1 MNSQNKII
9 LITGAT
15 SGIGL
20 SLTELYLKD
29 GWTVIGIGRK
39 IALLKNLQ
47 DLYSEKLIIA
57 QCDLSKKENI
67 KETFKK
73 ILGNNPNLNSFIFN
87 AGIYKTDDFDT
98 FTEESIEET
107 FNINLLSVYRSLLEI
122 RNRLKEPNQSLIA
135 IVSSVA
141 GYRGLPKSISYGP
154 TKAALI
160 NLAEALKVDTAK
172 YQVDVK
178 LICPGF
184 VDTPATKI
192 NDFEM
197 PFLISS
203 EKAAEIIKK
212 KINQKGFEISFPFPF
227 SFIMKFVR
235 IVPYWLYFKKI
246 SKLSNK

>member
-47 DLYSEKLIIA
+47 DLYLEKLIIA

-160 NLAEALKVDTAK
+160 NLAEALKVDTSK

-246 SKLSNK
+246 SKLANK

>member
-47 DLYSEKLIIA
+47 DLYSEKLIIT

-160 NLAEALKVDTAK
+160 NLAEALKVDTSK

-212 KINQKGFEISFPFPF
+212 KITQKGFEISFPFPF

-246 SKLSNK
+246 SKLANK

>member
-160 NLAEALKVDTAK
+160 NLAEALKVDTSK

-212 KINQKGFEISFPFPF
+212 KITQKGFEISFPFPF

-246 SKLSNK
+246 SKLANK